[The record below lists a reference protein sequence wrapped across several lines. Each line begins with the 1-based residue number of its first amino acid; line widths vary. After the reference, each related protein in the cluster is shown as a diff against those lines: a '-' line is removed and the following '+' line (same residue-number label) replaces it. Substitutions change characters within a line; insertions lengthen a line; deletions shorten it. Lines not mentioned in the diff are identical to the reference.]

1 MIHVGRSIV
10 VPQIVGKISYIVVT
24 KAWKVMPLG
33 ARKVWMFLSQVAN
46 LLMIM
51 ICLILESFN
60 RLCPLALPHPR
71 ILLANIVTVYGGG
84 YKT

>member
-10 VPQIVGKISYIVVT
+10 RPRFAGKISYIVVT
-24 KAWKVMPLG
+24 KAWKVMQLG
-33 ARKVWMFLSQVAN
+33 TRQVWMALSQVAN

-51 ICLILESFN
+51 ICLILESLN
-60 RLCPLALPHPR
+60 RLCPLVLPHLR
-71 ILLANIVTVYGGG
+71 VLSLNIVTVCGGG